1 MAITNKDFVPL
12 HVHSSY
18 SQFDGLAAVPDLVL
32 KAREMGF
39 TAMALTDHGNVM
51 GWVQFLKECKATSN
65 KKGPI
70 EYDPIKPILG
80 CEFYLSRQ
88 MNVGQYEVKRDS
100 EGKKMAPKDFQP
112 DGKKGNRHLNIYARN
127 WKGYSNLC
135 TLSQRSFTEGFYS
148 DPRIDIDLLA
158 KHSEGLMGGSACLSS
173 VINVNLLYGHYDKA
187 KKMAGLLN
195 EIFKGNFFLEV
206 MYHGIPE
213 EKVIIP
219 EIFKLSSEL
228 NIPVVATNDTHYITK
243 DQAPSQEVLMC
254 MSTSRCIKDPKRY
267 SYAYHEFYLKSA
279 QEMLKMFKDVP
290 HVITNSK
297 MMADRVDTA
306 DIERNLFGGM
316 RLPKFDIPNE
326 FENSFEYLKK
336 LSWEGLKKHGWDK
349 SEKHIKALEREIED
363 VRVAKENNNYD
374 FATYFLIVKDYLDA
388 SRDMDI
394 LIGSGR
400 GSGYASVML
409 RCLDITYGPDPLEYG
424 LIWERFLGFD
434 DIHFIKESDFGF
446 EEEVKAVEVDELDV
460 DRDLEDDQGGVDR
473 YS

>member
-1 MAITNKDFVPL
+1 MSLTNKDFVHM
-12 HVHSSY
+12 HVHSEM
-18 SQFDGLAAVPDLVL
+18 SQFDGLAKLPDLVL
-32 KAREMGF
+32 RARELGF
-39 TAMALTDHGNVM
+39 PAMALTDHGNVM
-51 GWVQFLKECKATSN
+51 GYVQFLKECKATSN

-70 EYDPIKPILG
+70 EFDPIKPILG
-80 CEFYLSRQ
+80 SEMYLARS
-88 MNVGQYEVKRDS
+88 MDVGQYEVRRDQ
-100 EGKKMAPKDFQP
+100 EGNKLKPKDFQP
-112 DGKKGNRHLNIYARN
+112 DGKKGNRHLNVYAMN
-127 WKGYSNLC
+127 WEGYNNLC

-158 KHSEGLMGGSACLSS
+158 KHSGGLMGGSACLSS
-173 VINVNLLYGHYDKA
+173 VINVNLLYGNYDKA

-195 EIFKGNFFLEV
+195 EIFDGNFFLEI

-213 EKVIIP
+213 EKAIIP
-219 EIFKLSSEL
+219 DILKLSSEL
-228 NIPVVATNDTHYITK
+228 GLPVVATNDTHYIYQS
-243 DQAPSQEVLMC
+243 QASSQEVLMC
-254 MSTSRCIKDPKRY
+254 MSSSRCMKDPKRY

-279 QEMLKMFKDVP
+279 EEMMRMFKDIP
-290 HVITNSK
+290 HVITNSVV
-297 MMADRVDTA
+297 MADRVDTS

-316 RLPKFDIPNE
+316 RLPKFNIPKE
-326 FENSFEYLKK
+326 FPDSFEYLKK

-363 VRVAKENNNYD
+363 VRVAKVNNNYD

-388 SRDMDI
+388 SKDMDI

-409 RCLDITYGPDPLEYG
+409 RCLDITYGVDPLEYD

-434 DIHFIKESDFGF
+434 DLHFIKESDFGF
-446 EEEVKAVEVDELDV
+446 EEEVKVIEVDELDV
-460 DRDLEDDQGGVDR
+460 DRELEDDQGGVDR

>member
-1 MAITNKDFVPL
+1 
-12 HVHSSY
+12 
-18 SQFDGLAAVPDLVL
+18 
-32 KAREMGF
+32 
-39 TAMALTDHGNVM
+39 
-51 GWVQFLKECKATSN
+51 
-65 KKGPI
+65 
-70 EYDPIKPILG
+70 
-80 CEFYLSRQ
+80 
-88 MNVGQYEVKRDS
+88 
-100 EGKKMAPKDFQP
+100 
-112 DGKKGNRHLNIYARN
+112 
-127 WKGYSNLC
+127 
-135 TLSQRSFTEGFYS
+135 
-148 DPRIDIDLLA
+148 
-158 KHSEGLMGGSACLSS
+158 
-173 VINVNLLYGHYDKA
+173 
-187 KKMAGLLN
+187 
-195 EIFKGNFFLEV
+195 

-213 EKVIIP
+213 EKAIIP
-219 EIFKLSSEL
+219 DIFKLSSEL
-228 NIPVVATNDTHYITK
+228 GIPVVATNDTHYINK
-243 DQAPSQEVLMC
+243 PQAASQEVLMC

-316 RLPKFDIPNE
+316 RLPEFGIPEE
-326 FENSFEYLKK
+326 FTDSFEYLKK
-336 LSWEGLKKHGWDK
+336 LSWDGLKKHGWDK

-363 VRVAKENNNYD
+363 VRVAKLNNNYD
-374 FATYFLIVKDYLDA
+374 FATYFLIVKDYIDA

-409 RCLDITYGPDPLEYG
+409 RCLDITYGVDPLEYG

-434 DIHFIKESDFGF
+434 DLHFMKDSDLGF
-446 EEEVKAVEVDELDV
+446 EEEVKGIEVDELDV